1 MSFDREEGM
10 AHAIQD
16 PLHTHHHYTEK
27 GEHLISSE
35 AKISDIGSWLKR
47 GWLDMAHAP
56 LASLFYGLLMTLFV
70 MTVYL
75 FFKET
80 PILMFTVATSFVMIA
95 PFLATGLY
103 FIANQLEKGES
114 PNLIKSLYAWRHNA
128 TEFALFAVTLGV
140 IIAIWSRITPLIAG
154 IVKSQSLLIVNPDLG
169 LMGFLSS
176 DAGLQFLVSFMV
188 IGAIVAAF
196 AFAISVVTI
205 PLLLKDDKIGF
216 ISSMVI
222 SWKVVMENKLVMA
235 VWAFT
240 IAALVTV
247 GLLTLGVAMV
257 VVMPL
262 LGFASWHAFTDLVE
276 IDESYQES

>member
-1 MSFDREEGM
+1 M

-16 PLHTHHHYTEK
+16 SLHTHHHYTEK

-56 LASLFYGLLMTLFV
+56 LASLFYGLVMTLFV

-176 DAGLQFLVSFMV
+176 DAGLQFLVAFMV

>member
-1 MSFDREEGM
+1 M

-16 PLHTHHHYTEK
+16 PLHTHHHYTER

-56 LASLFYGLLMTLFV
+56 LASLFYGLVMALFV

-114 PNLIKSLYAWRHNA
+114 PNLIKSLYAWKHNA

-176 DAGLQFLVSFMV
+176 EAGMQFLIAFMF

-205 PLLLKDDKIGF
+205 PLLLKDDKIGV

-240 IAALVTV
+240 IAVLVTV
-247 GLLTLGVAMV
+247 GLLTLGVAMI

-276 IDESYQES
+276 IDESDQKS